1 MIKPSGLPDGVCK
14 PRNFKG
20 ILKEVVIA
28 GHKIQPGEFREI
40 NINIGRLPSHTIIET
55 PVYISRGLEEG
66 PVLALMAGMHGDEIN
81 GMEIVR
87 RILDS
92 ELNRPKRGVTV
103 CIPIVNLYGFLN
115 FSRDV
120 PDGKDI
126 NRSFPGNKG
135 GSLASRVAYNL
146 MREIIPFVD
155 YGIDFHTGGA
165 MRTNYPQVRSVLKD
179 PTNFELAQAFQAPFT
194 IDAPFRPNSL
204 RKEAA
209 RKGKHIIVYEG
220 GESLRFDQ
228 QAIEE
233 GIAGTLR
240 LMKHLQM
247 IDAAPEPKE
256 ENKTV
261 WSTSWIRAKHA
272 GLFQPTVQCG
282 QLVHKGDWIGTITD
296 PFGEFK
302 DTIHSGNAG
311 YVIGLNN
318 IPVIHAGDALML
330 IGYDNFCR
338 LTNLPI
344 PK

>member
-1 MIKPSGLPDGVCK
+1 LSNKPSKNTKRV
-14 PRNFKG
+14 
-20 ILKEVVIA
+20 LKKIFIA
-28 GHKIQPGEFREI
+28 GQEIQPGESREL
-40 NINIGRLPSHTIIET
+40 NINIARLPSHTIIET
-55 PVYISRGLEEG
+55 PIYVSRAVEDG
-66 PVLALMAGMHGDEIN
+66 PVLALTAGMHGDEIN

-92 ELNRPKRGVTV
+92 GLHKPKRGVTV
-103 CIPIVNLYGFLN
+103 CMPVVNLYGFLN
-115 FSRDV
+115 YSREV

-126 NRSFPGNKG
+126 NRSFPGNKT

-146 MREIIPFVD
+146 MREVVPYID

-179 PTNFELAQAFQAPFT
+179 KTNMKLAQAFGAPFT

-209 RKGKHIIVYEG
+209 KKGKHIIVYEG

-228 QAIEE
+228 QAIEY

-240 LMKHLQM
+240 LMKMLRM
-247 IDAAPEPKE
+247 IDTAPEPTE
-256 ENKTV
+256 ENRV
-261 WSTSWIRAKHA
+261 IWSTSWVRAKHA

-282 QLVHKGDWIGTITD
+282 QFVHKGDWIGTITD

-302 DTIHSGNAG
+302 QNIHAVNAG

-318 IPVIHAGDALML
+318 IPVINAGDALML
-330 IGYDNFCR
+330 IGFDNFCR
-338 LTNLPI
+338 IDVAPI
-344 PK
+344 